1 MQNRSHKHELSSLP
15 LYMVVVAALHTETQ
29 SLSLWLN
36 RRWSWCCSEIH
47 WTPVWTDRTIYT
59 DMHNKN
65 NTNFVGQDSSLW
77 NRPEQNK
84 QDKCLGFLFEYIF
97 LNVIY
102 SCDANLNFSIITPVF
117 SVTWSFRNH
126 SNMRI
131 CFKKHF
137 LLSVLKTLVLLHIF
151 VETLIHFISGYF
163 MNKHCSFELSFSNRI
178 IYDIINIFTV
188 SLIN

>member
-102 SCDANLNFSIITPVF
+102 SCDANLNFSIITPVSHDPSEIILICGF
-117 SVTWSFRNH
+117 ASRNISYYQCWKH
-126 SNMRI
+126 LC
-131 CFKKHF
+131 CFIF
-137 LLSVLKTLVLLHIF
+137 L
-151 VETLIHFISGYF
+151 
-163 MNKHCSFELSFSNRI
+163 
-178 IYDIINIFTV
+178 
-188 SLIN
+188 